1 MGVNAI
7 KRISILILTI
17 TIIFSLV
24 SCGNNSA
31 KTNSEQAG
39 EKTSQLDTK
48 KKEEKTKEEVKTI
61 AAGSTINGKSA
72 DITVNKIE
80 FSYDVLPDKTDGF
93 YNHYPAEKGKVY
105 INIDVDVKN
114 TQKQDLRCDNVMKVE
129 ADYNGGYKYN
139 SQAIVEDK
147 NLGFTYANITSITPL
162 ETKGMKF
169 IINCPEEVEKTT
181 NTLILTFY
189 IDGEKYNYTMR

>member
-1 MGVNAI
+1 MKKV
-7 KRISILILTI
+7 SIVLLTI

-24 SCGNNSA
+24 SCGNRST
-31 KTNSEQAG
+31 KTNSGQVE
-39 EKTSQLDTK
+39 EKTSQSDK
-48 KKEEKTKEEVKTI
+48 DKEKAKEEVKTVTI
-61 AAGSTINGKSA
+61 GSTISGKSA

-93 YNHYPAEKGKVY
+93 YNHYPAEQGKVY

-114 TQKQDLRCDNVMKVE
+114 TQKQELRCGKVMKVE
-129 ADYNGGYKYN
+129 ANYNDGYKYN

-162 ETKGMKF
+162 ETKGMRL
-169 IINCPEEVEKTT
+169 IIDCPQEVEKSA
-181 NTLILTFY
+181 NTLTLTFD